1 MKYSSRQTPNKH
13 WLKRIDW
20 VLIGILTILA
30 IFSVTLISSAMGGG
44 QYSANFSIRQVIY
57 YILGAFIA
65 LIIMLFSPKKLKKYI
80 FIIFYFLCIAYRF
93 TNFTRNAYY
102 TCD

>member
-30 IFSVTLISSAMGGG
+30 IFSVTLISSA
-44 QYSANFSIRQVIY
+44 
-57 YILGAFIA
+57 
-65 LIIMLFSPKKLKKYI
+65 
-80 FIIFYFLCIAYRF
+80 
-93 TNFTRNAYY
+93 
-102 TCD
+102 

>member
-30 IFSVTLISSAMGGG
+30 ILVSHSLVQQWVAVNI
-44 QYSANFSIRQVIY
+44 VP
-57 YILGAFIA
+57 ILV
-65 LIIMLFSPKKLKKYI
+65 
-80 FIIFYFLCIAYRF
+80 
-93 TNFTRNAYY
+93 
-102 TCD
+102 

>member
-44 QYSANFSIRQVIY
+44 QF
-57 YILGAFIA
+57 
-65 LIIMLFSPKKLKKYI
+65 
-80 FIIFYFLCIAYRF
+80 
-93 TNFTRNAYY
+93 
-102 TCD
+102 

>member
-65 LIIMLFSPKKLKKYI
+65 LIIMLFSPKKIKKIHIYYI
-80 FIIFYFLCIAYRF
+80 LFFVYCLSVY
-93 TNFTRNAYY
+93 
-102 TCD
+102 